1 MEPIRAEQFAFLASQ
16 GLDPASLKINGRPP
30 KTVAYLAQVSPDWL
44 PLFTAYLAAL
54 DEQHPGRG
62 FSQYWK
68 LIRLFE
74 NRNPVHLQGITSLDD
89 LKKAIGELVSAKHLK
104 NKLEQTSRTDEAASY
119 VRAVTLLDGEV
130 LPVFRQMSEA
140 LRTFLRQNE
149 SNHLKIMKTGQGPA
163 DLSRRQRERLA
174 ALAVASTSLHGIL
187 DVMSGLTDHSEFAR
201 LEAKEFF
208 ARFQDKLAKA
218 REAAAELDAALL
230 SYGDAWRASRMYAKG
245 GGGDWEAVE
254 EATARWSSLS
264 VERLNTAGRTFK
276 EAAEACGIWAREKAN
291 LIHRAEE
298 IGFFDHQTAGVV
310 LQLADTFSDLAL
322 TAGASQKYLG
332 PIALGFAGLK
342 ALKSGLRTVWQVS
355 KDWDVTSEYVVA
367 NVPVGVRVSF
377 RGTEENRTARRTAEA
392 AIEKLGQAS
401 DAFQSEGI
409 TGEVG
414 KGLGSVAAHVPDQA
428 LDGVLDRIAHGLE
441 ALPQSS
447 HLDRVPGVSEA
458 LAAPKVAR
466 DVSRLVYEKVDVI
479 TDPAAVRQA
488 RQAVERCLGPLVL
501 DDLDT
506 LCSSVEV
513 LVHGD
518 NTMKIAFPDLVTGER
533 RVGWLDSFMNFQDEK
548 DRFGPM
554 SLWVCSTARQADL
567 DGTLNWKFPADAQVH
582 WDRLM
587 FLDAQSRGDRIV
599 FVYSGE
605 VTYTRAGGC
614 AAPHTEVTIEFDAGD
629 YEFIAVEVRDL
640 LVEERGE
647 VLRLAAMELEALS
660 MALPS
665 IPDGCVLTE
674 LADRSFFLDEN
685 HPLLAPHPPAEVQ
698 HLSWAGFL
706 TVVAEWND
714 WVRQGYVRDG
724 T

>member
-1 MEPIRAEQFAFLASQ
+1 MEPIHAEQFAFLARQ
-16 GLDPASLKINGRPP
+16 GLDPASLRISGRPP
-30 KTVAYLAQVSPDWL
+30 RTVAYLAQTGPEWL

-54 DEQHPGRG
+54 DEQHPGRD
-62 FSQYWK
+62 FSQHWK
-68 LIRLFE
+68 LARMFE
-74 NRNPVHLQGITSLDD
+74 NRNPVHLQGIGSFDD
-89 LKKAIGELVSAKHLK
+89 LKKAIGELVSAKHIK
-104 NKLEQTSRTDEAASY
+104 NKLEQQGKTQEAASY
-119 VRAVTLLDGEV
+119 VRSVAVLDNEV
-130 LPVFRQMSEA
+130 LPVFRKMTEA
-140 LRTFLRQNE
+140 LRTYLRQEE
-149 SNHLKIMKTGQGPA
+149 SNHLKIMKTGQGPDA
-163 DLSRRQRERLA
+163 LARRQRERLA

-187 DVMSGLTDHSEFAR
+187 DVMSGLSDHPDFAR

-208 ARFQDKLAKA
+208 ARFRAKLEEA

-230 SYGDAWRASRMYAKG
+230 SYRDAWRASRAYAKG
-245 GGGDWEAVE
+245 GGGDWEAAE
-254 EATARWSSLS
+254 DATARWSSLS
-264 VERLNTAGRTFK
+264 VEHLNSAGRAFK

-298 IGFFDHQTAGVV
+298 IGFFDHQSAGVV

-332 PIALGFAGLK
+332 PVALGFAGLK

-355 KDWDVTSEYVVA
+355 KDWDVTTEYIVA

-377 RGTEENRTARRTAEA
+377 RGSEENRTARRAAEA
-392 AIEKLGQAS
+392 AIETLGQAS
-401 DAFQSEGI
+401 EAFRAEGI
-409 TGEVG
+409 TGDLG
-414 KGLGSVAAHVPDQA
+414 KGLGTVAAHVPDRA
-428 LDGVLDRIAHGLE
+428 LDGVLDRIAHGLD

-447 HLDRVPGVSEA
+447 HLDRLPGVSEA

-466 DVSRLVYEKVDVI
+466 EVSRLVYEKVDVI
-479 TDPAAVRQA
+479 TDPEAVREA

-501 DDLDT
+501 DDLDA

-518 NTMKIAFPDLVTGER
+518 NTLKIAFPDLVTGER

-587 FLDAQSRGDRIV
+587 FIDAQNRGDRIV
-599 FVYSGE
+599 FVYHGE
-605 VTYTRAGGC
+605 VTYGRAGGC
-614 AAPHTEVTIEFDAGD
+614 DAPGTEVTIEFDAGD
-629 YEFIAVEVRDL
+629 YEFISVEVKDL
-640 LVEERGE
+640 LAEERGE
-647 VLRLAAMELEALS
+647 VLRLAAMELETLA

-674 LADRSFFLDEN
+674 LADRSFFLDES
-685 HPLLAPHPPAEVQ
+685 HPLLSPHPPAEVQ
-698 HLSWAGFL
+698 NLSWNGFL

-714 WVRQGYVRDG
+714 WVRQGYVRAG
-724 T
+724 A